1 MAARA
6 GIGFAAP
13 DSGFAA
19 ADDVAAVQKTCDSF
33 DETVTWDL
41 AARWIALLPCRF
53 TTVIQACKARLTKR
67 RR

>member
-6 GIGFAAP
+6 GIVFTAP

-19 ADDVAAVQKTCDSF
+19 VDDVAAVQKICDTF

-41 AARWIALLPCRF
+41 AARWIALLPCTF
-53 TTVIQACKARLTKR
+53 TTVIQAC
-67 RR
+67 